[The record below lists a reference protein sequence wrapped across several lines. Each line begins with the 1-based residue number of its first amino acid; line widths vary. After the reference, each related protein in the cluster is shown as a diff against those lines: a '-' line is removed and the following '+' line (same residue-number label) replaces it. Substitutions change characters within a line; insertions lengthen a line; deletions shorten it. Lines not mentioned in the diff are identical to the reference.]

1 MEWRHLLAD
10 PPPPLSGWR
19 HLWMVHSATTTTPGL
34 DRQWACIKAPSK
46 QKWRMEYRLTWHGT
60 QVTSSCFVCCCCFW
74 REHRISITIMPETR
88 PAQGVDEEKILS
100 KTNLKRAISASFSKL
115 AIQSSKKH
123 SSSSKMIYVI
133 RSDKKK
139 QRCKLL
145 SSWQSRLQTYELSFP
160 WDSRYVYLHISTY
173 VLHRKVGDT
182 FHTGNNFRKRCG
194 VKSTTT
200 AISLFLVYICSV
212 TYVWCRHDQNV
223 SHFLLVY
230 FDIIMIKKGYIISK
244 KSLPLRPTD

>member
-88 PAQGVDEEKILS
+88 LAQGVDEEKILS

-145 SSWQSRLQTYELSFP
+145 SSWQSRLQTYEVSFP
-160 WDSRYVYLHISTY
+160 WDSRYVYLHRSTY
-173 VLHRKVGDT
+173 CIEK
-182 FHTGNNFRKRCG
+182 
-194 VKSTTT
+194 
-200 AISLFLVYICSV
+200 
-212 TYVWCRHDQNV
+212 
-223 SHFLLVY
+223 
-230 FDIIMIKKGYIISK
+230 
-244 KSLPLRPTD
+244 

>member
-100 KTNLKRAISASFSKL
+100 KTNLKRAISASFSKF

-139 QRCKLL
+139 AEVQVTFFMTISFTNIWTKFPLG
-145 SSWQSRLQTYELSFP
+145 LQICIPTHI
-160 WDSRYVYLHISTY
+160 YL
-173 VLHRKVGDT
+173 LHRKVGDT

-200 AISLFLVYICSV
+200 AISLFLVYICLV

>member
-1 MEWRHLLAD
+1 
-10 PPPPLSGWR
+10 
-19 HLWMVHSATTTTPGL
+19 
-34 DRQWACIKAPSK
+34 
-46 QKWRMEYRLTWHGT
+46 
-60 QVTSSCFVCCCCFW
+60 
-74 REHRISITIMPETR
+74 MPETR
-88 PAQGVDEEKILS
+88 LAQGVDEEKILS
-100 KTNLKRAISASFSKL
+100 KTNLKRAISASFSKF
-115 AIQSSKKH
+115 AIQSSKEH

-139 QRCKLL
+139 AEVQVTFLVTISFTNIWSKFPLG
-145 SSWQSRLQTYELSFP
+145 LQICIPTQI
-160 WDSRYVYLHISTY
+160 YL
-173 VLHRKVGDT
+173 LHRKVGDT

-200 AISLFLVYICSV
+200 AISLFFWYIYVQSV

-244 KSLPLRPTD
+244 KVSLYDQQISFVLVVAFKGSIAIPKMVYPLETRSGLSLSNKAYLVLIHGWARPSFAFQNLVSPHIIHSGI